1 MIKLKIDVLKID
13 KARLF
18 KGQKGT
24 YLDAVAIETPN
35 SEYGDFMIVQ
45 EVTKEERQAG
55 VKGAILGNAKYL
67 GQSRPAP
74 AGSATQPKPAATDS
88 DDVSF

>member
-1 MIKLKIDVLKID
+1 MKID

-24 YLDAVAIETPN
+24 YLDAIAIETPN

-55 VKGAILGNAKYL
+55 VKGAILGNAKHL
-67 GQSRPAP
+67 GQRQQAP
-74 AGSATQPKPAATDS
+74 AAAPAPKPAAVPGAKDL
-88 DDVSF
+88 DEDVPF